1 MTNALIEGCLLE
13 TLQKINR
20 HYGRGQ
26 VDGFQLDADG
36 NGIATISYGWV
47 SVTREKMVENCKF
60 KFKGG
65 FYDLVTC
72 RGVKRTLGYKIR

>member
-1 MTNALIEGCLLE
+1 MNVLIEGCLLE

-47 SVTREKMVENCKF
+47 SVTMEKMIENCKF

-65 FYDLVTC
+65 CYDRVTF
-72 RGVKRTLGYKIR
+72 RGVTRTLGYKIR